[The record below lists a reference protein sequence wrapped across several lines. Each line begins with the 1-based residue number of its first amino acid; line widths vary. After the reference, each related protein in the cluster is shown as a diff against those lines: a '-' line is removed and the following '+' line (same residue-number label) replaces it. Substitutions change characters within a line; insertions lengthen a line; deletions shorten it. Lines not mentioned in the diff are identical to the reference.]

1 MPSNF
6 TWVLFAC
13 LIVAGC
19 RNASSIQNQYESQ
32 RSQCQQQAEQSVS
45 KRNTPADQASAA
57 DRDAEMLRL
66 FGKCMSKK
74 GWNINVP
81 KRKAST
87 PAPATDSRSLPRFTT
102 VPATPEAATVPTPA
116 PIPAPAPAPAAAG
129 AAAPAV
135 YQPVTPKQ

>member
-6 TWVLFAC
+6 TWVLCAC

-19 RNASSIQNQYESQ
+19 RNASSIQNQYENQ
-32 RSQCQQQAEQSVS
+32 RSQCQQQAEQSVA
-45 KRNTPADQASAA
+45 KRSAPTDQASAA

-74 GWNINVP
+74 GWKINVP
-81 KRKAST
+81 KRKAAT
-87 PAPATDSRSLPRFTT
+87 PSPATASRSLPRFTS
-102 VPATPEAATVPTPA
+102 VPATPEAVAAPTPA

>member
-19 RNASSIQNQYESQ
+19 KKASSIQNQYENQ
-32 RSQCQQQAEQSVS
+32 RSRCQQQAEQNVGQRSA
-45 KRNTPADQASAA
+45 PADQTSAA
-57 DRDAEMLRL
+57 SRDAEMLRL
-66 FGKCMSKK
+66 FGDCMSKK
-74 GWNINVP
+74 GWQINVP

-87 PAPATDSRSLPRFTT
+87 PSPVTASRSLPRFTS
-102 VPATPEAATVPTPA
+102 VPATPEAVPAPTPA
-116 PIPAPAPAPAAAG
+116 AVPAPVPAPAAAG